1 MFLTSVGA
9 ARGMLAM
16 DLSVLTSS
24 LPAVASMPFCPA
36 TAKLERVLSIH
47 AVDWVLSHLSFL
59 RMSDIFSAM
68 RKASSRR
75 PSIVS
80 VMSEIDIRRS
90 SLL

>member
-1 MFLTSVGA
+1 M
-9 ARGMLAM
+9 
-16 DLSVLTSS
+16 
-24 LPAVASMPFCPA
+24 
-36 TAKLERVLSIH
+36 ERVLSIH